1 MRLSL
6 NAIADIIINSVYSG
20 TKGVANISLSKD
32 QVKDEIN
39 LARNRMI
46 LDLHRKYALETEGL
60 YQDITCLKATK
71 KDIRQACPVDVTAQD
86 EHKVLAVEI
95 PRLLHIPRMN
105 PVKYLGNS
113 NRQVEWKYF
122 WGNDFIYRKY
132 DKYAKNAPVAW
143 INNTT
148 IWLINPPDF
157 LKKQI
162 TIQAIFEN
170 PRDLSAYNCCK
181 ASDND
186 PYPVPPTIVDMITG
200 KLINDYLRYYRM
212 QNPQAN
218 TGNEFTDTSAEN
230 RFIRITTQN

>member
-71 KDIRQACPVDVTAQD
+71 KDIRQACPVDDTAQK

-105 PVKYLGNS
+105 PIKYLGNS

-122 WGNDFIYRKY
+122 WGNDFIYRQY

-143 INNTT
+143 VNNTT

-170 PRDLSAYNCCK
+170 PRDLVEYNCCK

-218 TGNEFTDTSAEN
+218 TGNEFTDSSAEN